1 MRGGEEDNDG
11 TEDWL
16 NASDRGGL
24 VHVDDNTYLLFCE
37 IEMVVRRHFN
47 RATAHTLDCSSK
59 ESLLNAIVQEED
71 VQFQWCMMT
80 TTIHDATASTLLI
93 MLCELYMTIRG
104 HSFAGSCVELY
115 KKSSKRA
122 LQKGKELRKELFSST
137 V

>member
-1 MRGGEEDNDG
+1 MRRGEEGNDG

-37 IEMVVRRHFN
+37 IEMVVRKHFN
-47 RATAHTLDCSSK
+47 RATAHSLDCSSK

-80 TTIHDATASTLLI
+80 TTIQDATASTLLR
-93 MLCELYMTIRG
+93 MLFE
-104 HSFAGSCVELY
+104 H
-115 KKSSKRA
+115 
-122 LQKGKELRKELFSST
+122 LRDNSWILLHGFMCG
-137 V
+137 VI